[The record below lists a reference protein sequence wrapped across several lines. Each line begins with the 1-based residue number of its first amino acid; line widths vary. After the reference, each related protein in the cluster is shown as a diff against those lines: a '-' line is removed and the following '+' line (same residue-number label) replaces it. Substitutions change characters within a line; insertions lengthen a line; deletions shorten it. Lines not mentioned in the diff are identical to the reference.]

1 MQTVSLQD
9 ESLPLDAEDNMP
21 LNETDRAWIRQEIQ
35 SAHRRRGLGK
45 FTGFIKD
52 WGGTSAAVAIVIFA
66 FTQWGAYV
74 QFRTHTGDRLDTIE
88 HTIYGLQRSQVT
100 SHLQSAEEE
109 AKAGQVAT
117 ANAQLRMAAESL
129 QTLASGHVPAPP
141 SFFQQSVERVDRLS
155 SLGLNNA
162 SANQALMALAEYRSA
177 LQQSPNFP
185 PSSWRVVS
193 LPMTTSEIA
202 EQFSKQ
208 SGLTVLRAAN
218 PDVHFFAT
226 PTGNAIS
233 VQNIVFIGGKQKLD
247 GFTWVGV
254 TFVGTKISF
263 DGRYPAALDRTL
275 FVNCTFDVS
284 NQPHATPLLEYAA
297 LADAGTLQLNP

>member
-1 MQTVSLQD
+1 MQAVSLQG
-9 ESLPLDAEDNMP
+9 ESLPLDSEDDMP
-21 LNETDRAWIRQEIQ
+21 LNETDKAWIRQEIQ
-35 SAHRRRGLGK
+35 SAHKRRGFGK

-52 WGGTSAAVAIVIFA
+52 WGGTSAAGAIVILA

-74 QFRTHTGDRLDTIE
+74 EFRTHTGDRLDTIE
-88 HTIYGLQRSQVT
+88 RTIHDQQRAWVT

-117 ANAQLRMAAESL
+117 ANVQLRMAAESL
-129 QTLASGHVPAPP
+129 QTLASAHVPAPP

-162 SANQALMALAEYRSA
+162 SANQVLMTLAEYRSA

-208 SGLTVLRAAN
+208 ISLTVLRAAN
-218 PDVHFFAT
+218 PDVQFFAT
-226 PTGNAIS
+226 PTGNAIT

-263 DGRYPAALDRTL
+263 NGTYPAALDRTL

-284 NQPHATPLLEYAA
+284 NQPQSIPLLEYAA
-297 LADAGTLQLNP
+297 LAETGKLHLTP